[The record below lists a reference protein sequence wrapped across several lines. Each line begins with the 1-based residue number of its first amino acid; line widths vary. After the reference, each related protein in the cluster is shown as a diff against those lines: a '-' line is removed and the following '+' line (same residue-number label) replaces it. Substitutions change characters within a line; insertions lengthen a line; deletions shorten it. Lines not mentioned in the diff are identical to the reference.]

1 METSLKSDEE
11 KKNKLNK
18 KILETF
24 GVVLIIVLSCLVIF
38 YGLMPENFNYLYD
51 LPWKNFQCYP
61 DDK

>member
-11 KKNKLNK
+11 KKKNKLNK

-38 YGLMPENFNYLYD
+38 Y
-51 LPWKNFQCYP
+51 
-61 DDK
+61 